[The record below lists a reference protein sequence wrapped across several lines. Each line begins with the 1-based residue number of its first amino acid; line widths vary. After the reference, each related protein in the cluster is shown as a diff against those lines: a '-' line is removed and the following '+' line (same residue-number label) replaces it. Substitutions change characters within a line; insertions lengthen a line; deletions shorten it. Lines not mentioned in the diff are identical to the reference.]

1 MMGLAVETIA
11 FGLLVSAGLLSA
23 EPAYAGENDHGA
35 KCSLATLR
43 GQYLVAG
50 TGTVFPPAFGVSE
63 PSVSEVAGY
72 SIYNG
77 DGTGEDYVTQTING
91 VIANVTSPVPTT
103 YKINPDCTGTKAVM
117 NGPHFN
123 IYVAFDGSGFAE
135 VATAPPGFA
144 VAGRFVRT
152 GSQENQ

>member
-1 MMGLAVETIA
+1 MGRSGAWAIGIGWLAA
-11 FGLLVSAGLLSA
+11 AGLTA
-23 EPAYAGENDHGA
+23 GAVQAGERDHA
-35 KCSLATLR
+35 VRCSLATLK
-43 GQYLVAG
+43 GQYLTAA
-50 TGTVFPPAFGVSE
+50 TGMVFPPAFGVSE
-63 PSVSEVAGY
+63 PSVSEVAAY

-91 VIANVTSPVPTT
+91 VNVNVTSPIPTT
-103 YKINPDCTGTKAVM
+103 YTINLDCTGTKATM

-144 VAGRFVRT
+144 VAARFVRT
-152 GSQENQ
+152 ESLEDQ